1 MLHVHED
8 DPDRRRLVL
17 RAPAPGL
24 GDVGRRVLASVLAVA
39 PVLIALAWTWM
50 SEPRWHSAW
59 LVPVGLGVA
68 AWITGR
74 FATEVTE
81 LGFDGGAGQ
90 AWVEERGH
98 RIWGTRRRAQPLTP
112 GDGLA
117 FRGGA
122 LTGQPHQLGVVME
135 LAGRAFTP
143 AFVVEGVERRAELVD
158 LVERLAGRIGR
169 EVLPQRDDVDV
180 LRLYC
185 GAEGAPSPTH
195 RGAARSY
202 RDGAPEAP
210 LELHRGAGFEAPSVL
225 PPPLPLGEIR
235 ALVDGL
241 EVTGTGELTLTH
253 ARPPFLS
260 GKWLLGGGYLLMVL
274 GATLLSA
281 DVPLG
286 EARWA
291 EALVFFGVVA
301 FVLGIRSYGVVVAED
316 CWRALGRA
324 LRPVFGPP
332 RMSPPTWGAHVVRR
346 ATLRPQR
353 LDLELRVGSLQ
364 LTGAELVLLQRE
376 RRRGAKSS
384 PDQEGLALW
393 VVQQG
398 RWYRLATAPTGDL
411 EGPGAATLRRVAFEV
426 AAALDAPLRAG

>member
-98 RIWGTRRRAQPLTP
+98 RIWGTRRRAQPLSA

-117 FRGGA
+117 FRGGV

-185 GAEGAPSPTH
+185 GAEGAPSPAH

-202 RDGAPEAP
+202 RRRCSRSAPRASP
-210 LELHRGAGFEAPSVL
+210 RCRLRGAQRPTAA
-225 PPPLPLGEIR
+225 ITAR
-235 ALVDGL
+235 RDA
-241 EVTGTGELTLTH
+241 H
-253 ARPPFLS
+253 A
-260 GKWLLGGGYLLMVL
+260 G
-274 GATLLSA
+274 
-281 DVPLG
+281 
-286 EARWA
+286 
-291 EALVFFGVVA
+291 
-301 FVLGIRSYGVVVAED
+301 
-316 CWRALGRA
+316 GRA
-324 LRPVFGPP
+324 RGDRHGRADADP
-332 RMSPPTWGAHVVRR
+332 RAAAVPCPASGCSA
-346 ATLRPQR
+346 
-353 LDLELRVGSLQ
+353 
-364 LTGAELVLLQRE
+364 
-376 RRRGAKSS
+376 
-384 PDQEGLALW
+384 
-393 VVQQG
+393 
-398 RWYRLATAPTGDL
+398 
-411 EGPGAATLRRVAFEV
+411 AATC
-426 AAALDAPLRAG
+426 